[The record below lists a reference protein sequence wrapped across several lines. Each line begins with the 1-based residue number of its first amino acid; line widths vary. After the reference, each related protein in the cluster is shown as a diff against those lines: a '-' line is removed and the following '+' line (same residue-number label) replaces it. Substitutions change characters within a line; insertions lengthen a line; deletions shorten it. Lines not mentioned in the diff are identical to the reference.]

1 MSVLLNVIDGAFMC
15 PLKLGFDVNRMIN
28 VAEESKHSVNSQKIF
43 FFNNIFGPFCL
54 YLIVTV
60 TDTFRKQSKRGGWH

>member
-1 MSVLLNVIDGAFMC
+1 MLLNVIDGAFMC

-43 FFNNIFGPFCL
+43 FSIIFLGLFAF
-54 YLIVTV
+54 I
-60 TDTFRKQSKRGGWH
+60 